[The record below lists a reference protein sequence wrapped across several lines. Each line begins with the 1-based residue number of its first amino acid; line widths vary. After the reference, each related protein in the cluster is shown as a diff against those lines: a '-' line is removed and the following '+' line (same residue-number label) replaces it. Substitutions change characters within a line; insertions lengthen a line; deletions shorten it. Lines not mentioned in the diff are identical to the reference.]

1 MAIYTGIADANGDF
15 SVPFSSAYAAG
26 QKITIT
32 AEKDLAQ
39 KTIELFAP
47 SAVTS
52 GGIITWTGT
61 TANFPRNIGD
71 VTIENAVNAAIAPYA
86 FACYSDTYAS
96 FGYHATGLVIKNAKT
111 IGAYAFSN
119 WTNCKSL
126 SLPAG
131 LTSIGSFA
139 FQYFSALN
147 TPLIIPEGMVSIGSA
162 AFSSANKC
170 PGLTIPSTVNSIG
183 DQAFLGF
190 SLCLE
195 INVLAAV
202 PPTIDVNTFAS
213 LNSTCVIRV
222 PAASLSAY
230 QAAPNWSAHASK
242 MIGV

>member
-32 AEKDLAQ
+32 AEKELAQ
-39 KTIELFAP
+39 KTIEIYAP
-47 SAVTS
+47 SAVTG

-61 TANFPRNIGD
+61 TVDFPRNIGD
-71 VTIENAVNAAIAPYA
+71 VTIENAVNAAIASYA
-86 FACYSDTYAS
+86 FSCYSSTFSS

-111 IGAYAFSN
+111 IGAYAFYN
-119 WTNCKSL
+119 WINCKSL

-131 LTSIGSFA
+131 LTSIDLGA
-139 FQYFSALN
+139 FQYLYALN
-147 TPLIIPEGMVSIGSA
+147 TPLIIPEGVVSIGNS
-162 AFSSANKC
+162 AFSSANQC
-170 PGLTIPSTVNSIG
+170 PGLTIPSTVTSIG

-195 INVLAAV
+195 INVLATV
-202 PPTIDVNTFAS
+202 PPTIDANTFAS
-213 LNSTCVIRV
+213 LNSTCVIKV

>member
-47 SAVTS
+47 SAVTG

-61 TANFPRNIGD
+61 TVNFPRNIGD

-86 FACYSDTYAS
+86 FSCYSSTYSS

-111 IGAYAFSN
+111 IDAYAFYN
-119 WTNCKSL
+119 WNNCKSL
-126 SLPAG
+126 SLPTG
-131 LTSIGSFA
+131 LTSIGDYA
-139 FQYFSALN
+139 FRYWYMLN
-147 TPLIIPEGMVSIGSA
+147 THLIIPEGVVTIGSY
-162 AFSSANKC
+162 AFNSANKC
-170 PGLTIPSTVNSIG
+170 PKLTLPSTLVSIG
-183 DQAFLGF
+183 SFGF
-190 SLCLE
+190 GAMS
-195 INVLAAV
+195 VLAEILISAAN
-202 PPTIDVNTFAS
+202 PPSIQSDTFS
-213 LNSTCVIRV
+213 GLGTSCVIKV
-222 PAASLSAY
+222 PAASLNAYKSA
-230 QAAPNWSAHASK
+230 ANWSAHASK